1 VTRNAPHGEGGF
13 TLIELMISLGLFAL
27 IAVAGVTLVDS
38 ILSVQGRTEKRLD
51 RIAEVQRAMFVV
63 DSDFDQLAAGRVQG
77 DGGQVNFTRAAPG
90 LGGPPIAVSYALAN
104 GVFVRTVAGRPQQ
117 VLAGVQAA
125 RWRYFDGGWLDAWPP
140 DPERVDAWPRA
151 VAVELAIS
159 APSGMGGAV
168 RRVVTLPIP
177 PKVAE

>member
-1 VTRNAPHGEGGF
+1 VTRPAPDGEGGF

-77 DGGQVNFTRAAPG
+77 DGSQVTFTRASPG
-90 LGGPPIAVSYALAN
+90 LGGPPIAVSYRVAD
-104 GVFVRTVAGRPQQ
+104 GMFIRTVAGQPQR
-117 VLAGVQAA
+117 VLTGVERA
-125 RWRYFDGGWLDAWPP
+125 RWRYFDGGWLDSWPP
-140 DPERVDAWPRA
+140 DQERVDTWPRA
-151 VAVELAIS
+151 VVVDLTID
-159 APSGMGGAV
+159 APSGMGGTV

-177 PKVAE
+177 PSVAP

>member
-1 VTRNAPHGEGGF
+1 MTQPVRHGEGGF

-63 DSDFDQLAAGRVQG
+63 ASDFDQLADGRVQG
-77 DGGQVNFTRAAPG
+77 NGGQVAFQRAAPG
-90 LGGPPIAVSYALAN
+90 FGGPPVGVTYSLAG
-104 GVFVRTVAGRPQQ
+104 GVLVRTVDGRAQR
-117 VLAGVQAA
+117 VLDGVQNA

-140 DPERVDAWPRA
+140 DEPRTDAWPRA
-151 VAVELAIS
+151 VAVELAVS
-159 APSGMGGAV
+159 APSGMAGTV
-168 RRVVTLPIP
+168 RRVATLPIRP
-177 PKVAE
+177 SEPK

>member
-1 VTRNAPHGEGGF
+1 VTQPVRHGEGGF

-77 DGGQVNFTRAAPG
+77 DGSRVSFARAAPG
-90 LGGPPIAVSYALAN
+90 FGGPAVAVSYGLAN
-104 GVFVRTVAGRPQQ
+104 GVFSRTVDGRPQR
-117 VLAGVQAA
+117 VLAGVQSA
-125 RWRYFDGGWLDAWPP
+125 RWRYFDGGWLDSWPP
-140 DPERVDAWPRA
+140 DEDRAETWPRA

-159 APSGMGGAV
+159 APSGMTGTV

-177 PKVAE
+177 PSVAE

>member
-1 VTRNAPHGEGGF
+1 MTQPVRHGEGGF

-63 DSDFDQLAAGRVQG
+63 ASDFDQLARGRVQG
-77 DGGQVNFTRAAPG
+77 DGGRVAFSRAAG
-90 LGGPPIAVSYALAN
+90 GFGGPALAVTYTLAN
-104 GVFVRTVAGRPQQ
+104 GVFVRTVDGRSQR
-117 VLAGVQAA
+117 VLGGVQSA
-125 RWRYFDGGWLDAWPP
+125 RWRYFDGGWLDSWPP
-140 DPERVDAWPRA
+140 DEERVDAWPRA
-151 VAVELAIS
+151 VAVELAVS
-159 APSGMGGAV
+159 APSGMAGTV

-177 PKVAE
+177 AAEPK